1 MVPLNQ
7 WIKIKAPATVA
18 NMVCG
23 FDILGFAVN
32 NPYDEME
39 MRLVNR
45 TAGQAVITIINID
58 DYNLPTDPE
67 KNVAGAALLAMIDE
81 YNTNIIGS
89 SLAIDSD
96 KKVKAADIQV
106 TLANNMLVDFST
118 IGFEVKINKLIKP
131 GSGVGSSAASSAG
144 AVVGANYLLGNPF
157 SKDDLVRF
165 AMNGEK
171 VASGVK
177 HADNIA
183 PCIHGGVTLVRS
195 IFPLEVIALPSPT
208 LFVTIVHP
216 QIEVRT
222 ADARSILKHNVQLKD
237 AIKQWGNIAGLVAGL
252 MKSDY
257 DLIGRSLEDV
267 IIEPVRSILIP
278 GFDELKKACKA
289 AGALGG
295 GISGSGPSIFFLS
308 KEKET
313 ALAVE
318 KEMKKL
324 YEGLELAHH
333 TYVTTINQEG
343 VQVAV

>member
-1 MVPLNQ
+1 MMVPSNQ

-39 MRLVNR
+39 MRIVKR
-45 TAGQAVITIINID
+45 AVGQAAITIINID

-67 KNVAGAALLAMIDE
+67 LNVAGAALLAMIEE
-81 YNTNIIGS
+81 YTANS
-89 SLAIDSD
+89 SSD
-96 KKVKAADIQV
+96 KI
-106 TLANNMLVDFST
+106 LVDFST

-144 AVVGANYLLGNPF
+144 AVVGANYLLGNIF

-183 PCIHGGVTLVRS
+183 PCIFGGVTLVRS
-195 IFPLEVIALPSPT
+195 IFPLEIVALPSPE

-222 ADARSILKHNVQLKD
+222 ADARSILRQKVLLKD

-278 GFDELKKACKA
+278 GFDALKLSCKQ

-295 GISGSGPSIFFLS
+295 GISGSGPSIFMLS
-308 KEKET
+308 KTEEIAK
-313 ALAVE
+313 AVE
-318 KEMKKL
+318 KEMYEL
-324 YEGLELAHH
+324 YAEMNLPHH
-333 TYVTTINQEG
+333 TYVTNINQSG
-343 VQVAV
+343 VEIVTDFI

>member
-1 MVPLNQ
+1 MFAENQ

-32 NPYDEME
+32 SPYDEME
-39 MRLVNR
+39 MRWMSRAENE
-45 TAGQAVITIINID
+45 ASITIINID
-58 DYNLPTDPE
+58 NYNLPTDPE
-67 KNVAGAALLAMIDE
+67 KNVAGAALLAFLEE
-81 YNTNIIGS
+81 YEEKQNNS
-89 SLAIDSD
+89 SAPKI
-96 KKVKAADIQV
+96 K
-106 TLANNMLVDFST
+106 
-118 IGFEVKINKLIKP
+118 FEVKINKLIKP

-144 AVVGANYLLGNPF
+144 AVVGANYLVGNIF

-171 VASGVK
+171 LASGVK

-183 PCIHGGVTLVRS
+183 PCIFGGVTLVRS
-195 IFPLEVIALPSPT
+195 IFPLEIIALPSPT
-208 LFVTIVHP
+208 LHVTIVHP

-222 ADARSILKHNVQLKD
+222 SDARSILRQQVLLKD

-278 GFDELKKACKA
+278 GFDALKLACKQ

-295 GISGSGPSIFFLS
+295 GISGSGPSIFMLS
-308 KEKET
+308 KTKEI
-313 ALAVE
+313 AIAVE
-318 KEMKKL
+318 KEMKQL
-324 YEGLELAHH
+324 YDGIGLPHH
-333 TYVTTINQEG
+333 TYVTSINQTG
-343 VQVAV
+343 VEITA

>member
-1 MVPLNQ
+1 MFSENQ

-23 FDILGFAVN
+23 FDILGFAVSS
-32 NPYDEME
+32 PYDEME
-39 MRLVNR
+39 MRWMPRAENE
-45 TAGQAVITIINID
+45 ASITIINID

-67 KNVAGAALLAMIDE
+67 KNVAGAALLAFLEE
-81 YNTNIIGS
+81 YEEKQNNS
-89 SLAIDSD
+89 SAPKI
-96 KKVKAADIQV
+96 K
-106 TLANNMLVDFST
+106 
-118 IGFEVKINKLIKP
+118 FEVKINKLIKP

-144 AVVGANYLLGNPF
+144 AVVGANYLVGNIF

-171 VASGVK
+171 LASGVK

-183 PCIHGGVTLVRS
+183 PCIFGGVTLVRS
-195 IFPLEVIALPSPT
+195 IFPLEIIALPSPS
-208 LFVTIVHP
+208 LHVTIVHP

-222 ADARSILKHNVQLKD
+222 SDARSILRQQVLLKD

-252 MKSDY
+252 MKPDY

-278 GFDELKKACKA
+278 GFDALNLACKQ

-295 GISGSGPSIFFLS
+295 GISGSGPSIFMLS
-308 KEKET
+308 KTKEI
-313 ALAVE
+313 AIAVE
-318 KEMKKL
+318 KEMKQL
-324 YEGLELAHH
+324 YDGIGLPHH
-333 TYVTTINQEG
+333 TYVTSINQTG
-343 VQVAV
+343 VEIIA

>member
-1 MVPLNQ
+1 MVAANQ
-7 WIKIKAPATVA
+7 WIKIKTPATVA

-39 MRLVNR
+39 MRWMER
-45 TAGQAVITIINID
+45 TANEPSITIINID
-58 DYNLPTDPE
+58 EYQLPTDPE
-67 KNVAGAALLAMIDE
+67 KNVAGAALLAFLEELDE
-81 YNTNIIGS
+81 KI
-89 SLAIDSD
+89 
-96 KKVKAADIQV
+96 KE
-106 TLANNMLVDFST
+106 ST
-118 IGFEVKINKLIKP
+118 ITKAISSTKIGKIPATTKIKFEVKINKLIKP

-144 AVVGANYLLGNPF
+144 AVVGANYLLGNLF

-171 VASGVK
+171 LASGVK

-183 PCIHGGVTLVRS
+183 PCIFGGVTLVRS
-195 IFPLEVIALPSPT
+195 IFPLEVVALPSPQ
-208 LFVTIVHP
+208 LYVTIVHP

-222 ADARSILKHNVQLKD
+222 ADARSILRQKVLLKD

-278 GFDELKKACKA
+278 GFDELKKACKQ

-295 GISGSGPSIFFLS
+295 GISGSGPSIFMLS
-308 KEKET
+308 KTKEI
-313 ALAVE
+313 AIAVE
-318 KEMKKL
+318 KEMNQL
-324 YEGLELAHH
+324 YDGIGLPHH
-333 TYVTTINQEG
+333 TYVTTINQMG
-343 VQVAV
+343 VEVEA

>member
-1 MVPLNQ
+1 MFSENQ

-32 NPYDEME
+32 SPYDEME
-39 MRLVNR
+39 MRWMSRAENE
-45 TAGQAVITIINID
+45 ASINIINID
-58 DYNLPTDPE
+58 NYNLPTDPE
-67 KNVAGAALLAMIDE
+67 KNVAGAALLAFLEE
-81 YNTNIIGS
+81 YEEKQNNS
-89 SLAIDSD
+89 SAPKI
-96 KKVKAADIQV
+96 K
-106 TLANNMLVDFST
+106 
-118 IGFEVKINKLIKP
+118 FEVKINKLIKP

-144 AVVGANYLLGNPF
+144 AVVGANYLVGNIF

-171 VASGVK
+171 LASGVK

-183 PCIHGGVTLVRS
+183 PCIFGGVTLVRS
-195 IFPLEVIALPSPT
+195 IFPLEIIALPSPT
-208 LFVTIVHP
+208 LHVTIVHP

-222 ADARSILKHNVQLKD
+222 SDARSILRQQLLLKD

-278 GFDELKKACKA
+278 GFDALKLACKQ

-295 GISGSGPSIFFLS
+295 GISGSGPSIFMLS
-308 KEKET
+308 KTKEI
-313 ALAVE
+313 AIAVE
-318 KEMKKL
+318 KEMKQL
-324 YEGLELAHH
+324 YDGIGLPHH
-333 TYVTTINQEG
+333 TYVTSINQTG
-343 VQVAV
+343 VEITA